1 MPTREKK
8 NDVPLCSARNHGL
21 GTFVLPHD
29 ILFSMAL

>member
-1 MPTREKK
+1 MPTREK
-8 NDVPLCSARNHGL
+8 DVVPLCSTRNHGL